1 MVERQDEK
9 SANDQRHSQHKGKSV
24 PLFDFEELFGD
35 EVVVLIRL
43 GNEVYELRR
52 TKTGKLVLNK

>member
-1 MVERQDEK
+1 MAERQDDRPASDK
-9 SANDQRHSQHKGKSV
+9 RQILHKGKSV

-43 GNEVYELRR
+43 GNEVYELRK